1 MMMTKF
7 KPSVTIS
14 RWLLKNENDGKQ
26 MEDRSMFE
34 LLRQRFWLNHQQ
46 TMNAEY
52 KW

>member
-14 RWLLKNENDGKQ
+14 RWLLKNENVGKQ

-34 LLRQRFWLNHQQ
+34 LLRQRFWLKHQH

-52 KW
+52 K